1 MNTVPVNYHHETSA
15 AIDPSDRQPPI
26 PDDLDLP
33 NLWQVIKAHL
43 PAFLLTA
50 ALVLGAGLLF
60 ALLYTP
66 KFSSTGIIDVA
77 DSTAAAIQSISQEVD
92 PAAGNKDAALL
103 QSERMAILV
112 LNALHPE
119 QTPTSQEIKKFLDRL
134 KVSQEKD
141 TTIIRITYKDPSA
154 AQAAHI
160 VNLLIEQFKAF
171 KRQYL
176 SDLIQQEKQY
186 IDRELQTRRTVVL
199 AAEKAVDD
207 FKAKNGLTDNLGVT
221 VKAQQISTLNTQLL
235 LAQVE
240 NQKAQSRLRQIEALE
255 RSGNTTAIGT
265 LSNSPLVQRLREQQA
280 ELRARIRELQ
290 DEYGPKHPKLI
301 DARSQLAEVKRDIT
315 SEIKFLSD
323 QVRSDAAL
331 EQERVQTLRAAISR
345 LETEVATAQSSV
357 ATLRELQREADSS
370 RQIYEALLS
379 RDKNLSATSE
389 DLILSKLVTII
400 SKGYEAAEPEFPK
413 QSQILY
419 LSLVAAAILG
429 LMAVF
434 LAEQFNPKIAAR
446 RAPEPIQADQKDNPL
461 SPNPMVKTAAMIE
474 PETEPVPDSRQ
485 SMAAS
490 AQTLLQP
497 EKKVPTVAPE
507 LDIPIP
513 GDGSGIVAASEVINR
528 PQSMF
533 ALSMQR
539 LNRSLNTRLR
549 RIPEPHA
556 VLITANH
563 STGDKLSVAAALA
576 TLNAAE
582 HRKVIVVDLSHGET
596 PVHRAFGLQSTP
608 GITEVLATSVTLLSA
623 IQTDP
628 KTGISLFA
636 AGKPM
641 DEEMTLKLIEDTPS
655 LVALLK
661 KYFDLVILVTR
672 NLDIALTDELTTQG
686 VSQTLVVISPSE
698 TFPTENAEVILSNP
712 KLAKHAGKLL
722 HVNIRRSV

>member
-419 LSLVAAAILG
+419 LSLVAAAVLG
-429 LMAVF
+429 LMAVA
-434 LAEQFNPKIAAR
+434 LAEQLNPKVTSR
-446 RAPEPIQADQKDNPL
+446 RKSPPLLPEAERANSFAPATL
-461 SPNPMVKTAAMIE
+461 SKPTTHNSLAPK
-474 PETEPVPDSRQ
+474 PEIK
-485 SMAAS
+485 AS
-490 AQTLLQP
+490 AVSSELYASN
-497 EKKVPTVAPE
+497 EEIPTHDSS
-507 LDIPIP
+507 LIIPLP
-513 GDGSGIVAASEVINR
+513 GDGSDVVPAHEALAR
-528 PQSMF
+528 PDSDF
-533 ALSMQR
+533 SLSMK
-539 LNRSLNTRLR
+539 SLNDRLTLKLTS
-549 RIPEPHA
+549 IPAPHA
-556 VLITANH
+556 VLVTADH
-563 STGDKLSVAAALA
+563 ATGDKLSVAAALA
-576 TLNAAE
+576 ALNAAE
-582 HRKVIVVDLSHGET
+582 NLKVIVVDLTRGET
-596 PVHRAFGLQSTP
+596 PVHRAFDLQPTP
-608 GITEVLATSVTLLSA
+608 GITEVMATSVTLLNA

-628 KTGISLFA
+628 ITGVSLFA
-636 AGKPM
+636 AGGPM
-641 DEEMTLKLIEDTPS
+641 DEEMALKLAHDTPD
-655 LVALLK
+655 LIALLK
-661 KYFDLVILVTR
+661 KYFDLVILIAR
-672 NLDIALTDELTTQG
+672 NLDAAHSDELVARG
-686 VSQTLVVISPSE
+686 VSQTLLVIRPSS
-698 TFPTENAEVILSNP
+698 TSLSDDNLEIIENP
-712 KLAKHAGKLL
+712 KLLRHAGKLL
-722 HVNIRRSV
+722 PVKINTGHD